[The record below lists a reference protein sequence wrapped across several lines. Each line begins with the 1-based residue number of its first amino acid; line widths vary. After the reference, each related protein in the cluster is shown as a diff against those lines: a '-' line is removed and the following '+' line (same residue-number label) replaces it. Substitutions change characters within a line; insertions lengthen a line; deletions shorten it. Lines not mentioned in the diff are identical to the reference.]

1 MSKMLI
7 TIERVNEVKPHPNA
21 DRLDVIQVLGFQLA
35 VQRGQYQVKDTV
47 VFFPPDLLIP
57 SGVAEKLGVQ
67 RYLKHSVYPGDDK
80 KTQCRVGA
88 IRIRGEAS
96 FGFVIPYHGESTFGA
111 DVTAMYRGVKY
122 EPPVEMTPGDARPD
136 HMLFPIYTNI
146 KHLRAHP
153 GAIPPGTMVR
163 MTEKIHGTNSRV
175 GLVLT
180 EDGPEYMCGSHT
192 TNVKPMSDARSGSRA
207 SLYWL
212 PLTGAMQNMLADIY
226 SKLGDAGGSV
236 VAYGE
241 IYGNKVQDMDYGAT
255 GRSGYRLFDIMV
267 GPVGDMQYMDWADVK
282 AFADRHGI
290 TTVPMLYEGTF
301 DESKIIYCDGPT
313 MVASPGDIN
322 SPFKGREGC
331 VVTPLKEQWS
341 AVLRSRMIV
350 KLVSADYYDRKNPQ
364 DRA

>member
-1 MSKMLI
+1 MSQTLI

-35 VQRGQYQVKDTV
+35 VQRDLYRVGDSV
-47 VFFPPDLLIP
+47 VFFPPDILIP
-57 SGVAEKLGVQ
+57 SSVAEALGTQ
-67 RYLKHSVYPGDDK
+67 RYLKHSVYPGDEK
-80 KTQCRVGA
+80 KSQCRVGA

-96 FGFVIPYHGESTFGA
+96 FGFVIRYAGDMTFGTN
-111 DVTAMYRGVKY
+111 VTAMYHGVKY
-122 EPPVEMTPGDARPD
+122 EPPIEMTAGDARPD
-136 HMLFPIYTNI
+136 HMLFPIYTSI

-163 MTEKIHGTNSRV
+163 ITEKIHGTNSRV
-175 GLVLT
+175 GLIHT
-180 EDGPEYMCGSHT
+180 DEGPEFMCGSHT

-212 PLTGAMQNMLADIY
+212 PMTGAMKNMLADIV
-226 SKLGDAGGSV
+226 STMGEGCSA

-241 IYGNKVQDMDYGAT
+241 IYGRKVQDMDYGAL
-255 GRSGYRLFDIMV
+255 GRTGYRLFDIMA

-282 AFADRHGI
+282 AYADKHGVP
-290 TTVPMLYEGTF
+290 TVPLLFEGAF
-301 DESKIIYCDGPT
+301 DETKMLHCDGPT
-313 MVASPGDIN
+313 MVASPADIN

-341 AVLRSRMIV
+341 AKMRARMIAKV
-350 KLVSADYYDRKNPQ
+350 VSADYYDRKNPQ